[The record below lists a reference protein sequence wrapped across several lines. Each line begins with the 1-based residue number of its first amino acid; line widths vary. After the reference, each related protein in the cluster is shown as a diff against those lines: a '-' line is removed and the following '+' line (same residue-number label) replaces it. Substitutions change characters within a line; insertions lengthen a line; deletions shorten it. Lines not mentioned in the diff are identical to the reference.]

1 MKAIPNLPV
10 YIILII
16 SFLMVSFQSVGQAFK
31 TQKFDFG
38 AGKAANG
45 LVKVTPHDHYQKE
58 KGFGFLEAENIKAI
72 QRKKGKG
79 PQSDFIEGEGPIFF
93 TVDVPEGNY
102 RVKVI
107 FGDSEG
113 TSATTVRAESR
124 RLMVDHVATKK
135 GEFISEEF
143 LVNVRY
149 PAIPG
154 MGEIVKLKERE
165 KEYFHWDEQLTLEF
179 NGAEPKICGVEIT
192 KIDDAI
198 TVFLAGNS
206 TVVDQANEPWA
217 AWGQMFPAFFTSEKV
232 VIANHAESGESL
244 LAFRR
249 ANRLAKIMNQMK
261 KGDYLF
267 IEFAHN
273 DQKPG
278 ANHLDPFT
286 SYKATLKEYIDAVRK
301 KEGIPVLVTSMHRRQ
316 FSDEGKIVNTL
327 GDYPEAVRQ
336 VAKEKGVALIDLNA
350 KSRILYEAWGPE
362 ASKKAFVHFPKGT
375 FEGQDQDFADNT
387 HFSTYGAY
395 ELAKAVIQGLRET
408 DLELA
413 EHIKPS
419 VPPYDPADP
428 APFEEFYW
436 PLSKKTSIIK
446 PDGN

>member
-1 MKAIPNLPV
+1 MKAIPNFFS
-10 YIILII
+10 YILLLI
-16 SFLMVSFQSVGQAFK
+16 SMLLVSFQTLGQGYETF
-31 TQKFDFG
+31 KFDFG
-38 AGKAANG
+38 EGKAAKG
-45 LVKVTPHDHYQKE
+45 FVKVTPHEHYQKE
-58 KGFGFLEAENIKAI
+58 KGYGFLEAENIKAI

-79 PQSDFIEGEGPIFF
+79 PHSDFIESEGPLFF

-102 RVKVI
+102 RVKVLL
-107 FGDSEG
+107 GDSEG

-124 RLMVDHVATKK
+124 RLMVENTETRK
-135 GEFISEEF
+135 GEIQTKEF

-149 PAIPG
+149 PSIPG
-154 MGEIVKLKERE
+154 TGEKVRLKERE

-179 NGAEPKICGVEIT
+179 NGAEPKICSVEIT
-192 KIDDAI
+192 KVDDAI

-217 AWGQMFPAFFTSEKV
+217 AWGQMFPAFFTSDKV
-232 VIANHAESGESL
+232 VVANHAESGESL

-249 ANRLAKIMNQMK
+249 ANRLAKILEQMK

-278 ANHLDPFT
+278 GNHLDPFT
-286 SYKATLKEYIDAVRK
+286 SYKATLKEYIEEVRK

-316 FSDEGKIVNTL
+316 FNDEGKIINTL

-336 VAKEKGVALIDLNA
+336 VAKEEGVALIDLNA
-350 KSRILYEAWGPE
+350 KSKILYEAWGPE
-362 ASKKAFVHFPKGT
+362 ESKKAFVHFPKGT
-375 FEGQDQDFADNT
+375 FEGQEQDFADNT

-395 ELAKAVIQGLRET
+395 ELAKAVVQGLRET

-413 EHIKPS
+413 KHIKSS
-419 VPPYDPADP
+419 VPPYDPAEP